1 MKAIF
6 LGTIVLFLLSCQRE
20 TSNNQ
25 ERDVIDSVP
34 TLQRSELAALI
45 EGFSIPFNED
55 LRDTNTVFFFCLP
68 SFDTSYVLHLRKRR
82 DGVQGIIYKTMPQY
96 RNAIMGFAGKSD
108 EVLPFSGFGFRMD
121 IAGWD
126 RFIEHASRVA
136 INSRKDGKNSGCC
149 DGTSYLL
156 LYKSQPFPGGN
167 LGDTAFENFTQYI
180 KDSVLNK
187 YVASRID
194 RPW

>member
-6 LGTIVLFLLSCQRE
+6 LGTIVLFLLSCQQQ

-25 ERDVIDSVP
+25 EHNVTDSMP
-34 TLQRSELAALI
+34 TLMRSESAALL

-55 LRDTNTVFFFCLP
+55 LQDTNSVFFFCLP
-68 SFDTSYVLHLRKRR
+68 SFDTAYVLHLRKRR
-82 DGVQGIIYKTMPQY
+82 DGAQGVIYKTMPQH
-96 RNAIMGFAGKSD
+96 RGAIIGFAD
-108 EVLPFSGFGFRMD
+108 QTEDVLPFSGFGFRMD
-121 IAGWD
+121 IAGWEK
-126 RFIEHASRVA
+126 FTEQASRTA
-136 INSRKDGKNSGCC
+136 ANSRKDGKNSGCC

-156 LYKSQPFPGGN
+156 LYKGNQFPGGN

-187 YVASRID
+187 YVAGRIR
-194 RPW
+194 RP